1 MKHKRYLLQVIGST
15 LAALLLVACSGA
27 RRLTPTPI
35 SLTPTLAV
43 LPDTSPSSTTSANTP
58 APPEPSDTAGLG
70 SVERDVTYCT
80 IDGVALK
87 MDVYTPGTMTTPA
100 PVVIYVHGGGWT
112 GGDKASGGE
121 RERQELLVRGYLVV
135 AVNYRLAPEYKFPA
149 QIEDVKCAVRHLRA
163 NVAAY
168 NFDPDRIGAWGNSAG
183 GHLVSLLGVT
193 DANAGFEGSGG
204 YADQSSRVQ
213 AVVDGCGPADLTQ
226 DFSGFSSW
234 GNRVFGVTES
244 SSQIIVRASP
254 VTYVSSDDPPFLIVQ
269 GENDTLVPP
278 SQSET
283 LYQHLTAAGVP
294 ATLVMVENAGHGL
307 KPVGGAMSPSRSE
320 ITQIIADFFD
330 ERLK

>member
-1 MKHKRYLLQVIGST
+1 
-15 LAALLLVACSGA
+15 
-27 RRLTPTPI
+27 
-35 SLTPTLAV
+35 
-43 LPDTSPSSTTSANTP
+43 
-58 APPEPSDTAGLG
+58 
-70 SVERDVTYCT
+70 
-80 IDGVALK
+80 
-87 MDVYTPGTMTTPA
+87 MTTPA

-112 GGDKASGGE
+112 DGDKASGGE

-149 QIEDVKCAVRHLRA
+149 QIEDVKCAIRHLRA
-163 NVAAY
+163 NIAAY
-168 NFDPDRIGAWGNSAG
+168 NLDPDRIGAWGNSAG

-193 DANAGFEGSGG
+193 DASASFEGGG
-204 YADQSSRVQ
+204 GHADQSSRVQ

-283 LYQHLTAAGVP
+283 LCQHLIAAGVP